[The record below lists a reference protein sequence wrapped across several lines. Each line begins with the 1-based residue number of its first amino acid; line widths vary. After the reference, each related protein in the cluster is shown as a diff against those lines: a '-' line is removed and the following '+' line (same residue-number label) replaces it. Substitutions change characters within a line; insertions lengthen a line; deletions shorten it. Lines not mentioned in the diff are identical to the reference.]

1 MTKSNDEPIRGFAV
15 DPLMKAISRENPAHP
30 QSPYWMR
37 NLARAFAGAA
47 IFGLPLLMTMEM
59 WWLGFSLN
67 PLKLAL
73 FVGLSLPL
81 LVGLAYYS
89 GIRDAFDWQDDVL
102 DAFTALAIGALTSAL
117 VMTLLGLLTWRED
130 FSEITGKIAIQM
142 VPAAM
147 GAVLAREQLGQQ
159 GDRQVEQ
166 KEEVAYFG
174 TLFLMAAGALYLAF
188 NLAPTEEIILISFKM
203 SAWHGIAFA
212 LFSVAIL
219 HAFVYVVGFYGQER
233 AETEGFWLLLLRYSI
248 TGYAVTLL
256 VSTYILWTFGRFDG
270 LGVADGTLM
279 VVILAFPGA
288 LGAAAA
294 RLIL

>member
-1 MTKSNDEPIRGFAV
+1 
-15 DPLMKAISRENPAHP
+15 
-30 QSPYWMR
+30 
-37 NLARAFAGAA
+37 
-47 IFGLPLLMTMEM
+47 MTMEM

-81 LVGLAYYS
+81 LIGLAYYS
-89 GIRDAFDWQDDVL
+89 GIRDAFDWQDDVV
-102 DAFTALAIGALTSAL
+102 DGFAALAIGALTSAL
-117 VMTLLGLLTWRED
+117 VMTLLGILTWREGL
-130 FSEITGKIAIQM
+130 SEIVGKIAIQM

-159 GDRQVEQ
+159 GDQQVEQ

-174 TLFLMAAGALYLAF
+174 TLFLMAAGALYFAF
-188 NLAPTEEIILISFKM
+188 NLAPTEEMIVISFKM
-203 SAWHGIAFA
+203 SSWHGIALA

-219 HAFVYVVGFYGQER
+219 HAFVYQVGFYGQEK
-233 AETEGFWLLLLRYSI
+233 AEAKGFWSLLLRFSI
-248 TGYAVTLL
+248 VGYAVTLL
-256 VSTYILWTFGRFDG
+256 VSTYILWTFGHFAG
-270 LGVADGTLM
+270 LGLADGALV